1 MSDPVGEPAAD
12 AAEPVAVV
20 AAEKKPD
27 DVRRIKIANKTLQRE
42 RDEYKA
48 KFEKFEKEAQDAKL
62 SEVEKFQKLIKA
74 REEEATQALA
84 EAAAAKKE
92 RDFER
97 NVSRLVAKHNLADPD
112 YGDLVLRGYNP
123 EDHDDFDAYVAEVKK
138 KPSIAR
144 LFKTE
149 GNNRILD
156 DEGMEIVPKT
166 AGSSGKVSKGSNWEE
181 NERSI
186 AESLYPNNKP
196 RQDAYILGL
205 KKLRAEG
212 GK

>member
-1 MSDPVGEPAAD
+1 MSDPVEEPAAV
-12 AAEPVAVV
+12 AAVPVAEP

-48 KFEKFEKEAQDAKL
+48 KFEAFEKAAADAKL
-62 SEVEKFQKLIKA
+62 TEVEKFQKLVKA
-74 REEEATQALA
+74 KEDEAL
-84 EAAAAKKE
+84 EARTEASRAKAE

-97 NVSRLVAKHNLADPD
+97 NVSRLVAKYDLADPD
-112 YGDLVLRGYNP
+112 YGELVLKGYNP
-123 EDHDDFDAYVAEVKK
+123 EEHDSFDSFVAEAKK

-144 LFKTE
+144 LFKSKD
-149 GNNRILD
+149 RILD
-156 DEGMEIVPKT
+156 EDGAEIVPKT
-166 AGSSGKVSKGSNWEE
+166 AGSSGKVSKGSNWEDT
-181 NERSI
+181 ERSI
-186 AESLYPNNKP
+186 AESLYPNNKQ

>member
-1 MSDPVGEPAAD
+1 MSDPVVDPAAD
-12 AAEPVAVV
+12 AAEPVV

-62 SEVEKFQKLIKA
+62 SEVEKFQKLVKA
-74 REEEATQALA
+74 KEEEAATAIA
-84 EAAAAKKE
+84 EASAAKKE

-97 NVSRLVAKHNLADPD
+97 NVSRLIAKHSLADPD

-123 EDHDDFDAYVAEVKK
+123 EEHDLDAYVAEVKK

-149 GNNRILD
+149 NSRILD
-156 DEGMEIVPKT
+156 EDGTEIVPKT
-166 AGSSGKVSKGSNWEE
+166 AGNTGKVSKGSNWED

-196 RQDAYILGL
+196 KQDSYIAGL

>member
-1 MSDPVGEPAAD
+1 MSDPVEEPAAV
-12 AAEPVAVV
+12 AAEPVAEP

-27 DVRRIKIANKTLQRE
+27 DIRRIKIANKTLQRE

-48 KFEKFEKEAQDAKL
+48 KFEKFEKDASDAKL
-62 SEVEKFQKLIKA
+62 SEVEKFQKLVKA
-74 REEEATQALA
+74 KEDEALEART
-84 EAAAAKKE
+84 EAARAKAE

-97 NVSRLVAKHNLADPD
+97 NVSRLVAKFDLADPD
-112 YGDLVLRGYNP
+112 YGELVLKGYNP
-123 EDHDDFDAYVAEVKK
+123 EDHEDFDNFVAEAKK

-144 LFKTE
+144 LFKSKE
-149 GNNRILD
+149 RILD
-156 DEGMEIVPKT
+156 DDGAEIVPKT
-166 AGSSGKVSKGSNWEE
+166 AGSSGKVSKGSNWED